1 MDLDPLVKSNVTMW
15 LLSTTYAG
23 LHACDVIYILFIG
36 HYFFFLF
43 FFCYNI
49 KFPHSK
55 DYFCGLSNATSIK
68 CLIEK

>member
-43 FFCYNI
+43 FFVIILNFRILKIIFVDCQMQ
-49 KFPHSK
+49 PP
-55 DYFCGLSNATSIK
+55 
-68 CLIEK
+68 